1 MTIRQIVFEGA
12 FEIEKVAY
20 ILLAIVALFWLAGM
34 FLGMI
39 AAFPIGVVGII
50 GTMGIG
56 LLLKKLLV
64 KEYQTKKMIIVLEI
78 VDK

>member
-1 MTIRQIVFEGA
+1 M
-12 FEIEKVAY
+12 EKVAY

-56 LLLKKLLV
+56 LLLIKV
-64 KEYQTKKMIIVLEI
+64 IRERISNEEDDYYSRNC
-78 VDK
+78 

>member
-1 MTIRQIVFEGA
+1 M
-12 FEIEKVAY
+12 EKVAY
-20 ILLAIVALFWLAGM
+20 VLLAIVALFWLAGM

-56 LLLKKLLV
+56 LLLIKV
-64 KEYQTKKMIIVLEI
+64 IGERISNEEDDYYSRN

>member
-1 MTIRQIVFEGA
+1 M
-12 FEIEKVAY
+12 EKVAY

-50 GTMGIG
+50 GIMGIG
-56 LLLKKLLV
+56 LLLIKV
-64 KEYQTKKMIIVLEI
+64 IGERISNEEDDYYSRN

>member
-1 MTIRQIVFEGA
+1 M
-12 FEIEKVAY
+12 EKVAY

-56 LLLKKLLV
+56 LLLIKV
-64 KEYQTKKMIIVLEI
+64 IGERISNEEDDYCSRNC
-78 VDK
+78 

>member
-1 MTIRQIVFEGA
+1 M
-12 FEIEKVAY
+12 EKVAY

-56 LLLKKLLV
+56 LLLIKV
-64 KEYQTKKMIIVLEI
+64 IGERISNEEDDYYSRNC
-78 VDK
+78 